1 MKLTRRRFVRGIIFV
16 CNPFDEDQSEERKRR
31 DDQHDLSLFFLQFS
45 ETKKRTYYQGETTI
59 FRGPFS
65 RPSEVRYPT
74 KTKNPSK
81 VEKSRYKLQL
91 VFLICVAA
99 QLKKER
105 KRIVFK
111 FPTVKLGQKTPF
123 FCSKF
128 RFCFKDGCI

>member
-1 MKLTRRRFVRGIIFV
+1 MIYLSFFFNLVRLRKELII
-16 CNPFDEDQSEERKRR
+16 NLRQPFLEV
-31 DDQHDLSLFFLQFS
+31 LS
-45 ETKKRTYYQGETTI
+45 
-59 FRGPFS
+59 PD
-65 RPSEVRYPT
+65 PSEVRYPT

>member
-45 ETKKRTYYQGETTI
+45 ETKKRTFINETTI
-59 FRGPFS
+59 FRGPSS

>member
-45 ETKKRTYYQGETTI
+45 ETKKRTYYQFETTI